1 MTLAGHSSF
10 ETTHKFYLSI
20 KNDYLAKAKRANSE
34 ELGRVLVEVE
44 GGREQDEVGLGG
56 GGD

>member
-20 KNDYLAKAKRANSE
+20 KNDYLAKAKRANSK
-34 ELGRVLVEVE
+34 
-44 GGREQDEVGLGG
+44 GLGKVLAE
-56 GGD
+56 